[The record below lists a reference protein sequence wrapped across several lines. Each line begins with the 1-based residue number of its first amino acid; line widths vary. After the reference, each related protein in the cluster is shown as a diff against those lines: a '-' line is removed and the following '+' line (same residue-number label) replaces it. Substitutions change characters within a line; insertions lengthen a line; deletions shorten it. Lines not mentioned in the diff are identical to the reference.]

1 MAMKA
6 EVLERVAERV
16 GKKMACPKEMQR
28 RLDDLIEEA
37 LHHLRNKRKLELV
50 TEEAPMP
57 EDRLPWED

>member
-6 EVLERVAERV
+6 EVLEQV

-37 LHHLRNKRKLELV
+37 LHLLRTKKRLELV
-50 TEEAPMP
+50 PADEPQTK
-57 EDRLPWED
+57 EDCLPWED